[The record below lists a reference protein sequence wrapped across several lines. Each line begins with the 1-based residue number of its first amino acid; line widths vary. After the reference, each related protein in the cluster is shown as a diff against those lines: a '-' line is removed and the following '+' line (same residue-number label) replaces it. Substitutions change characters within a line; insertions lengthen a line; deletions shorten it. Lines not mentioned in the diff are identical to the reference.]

1 MNPIDAHLKMLNQ
14 NGWTDAAIS
23 DELGVSPVTIFRWKK
38 GTRQP
43 DNLRSVLHLLETLS
57 KRKRIPKRKRR

>member
-1 MNPIDAHLKMLNQ
+1 MNELTNHLELLNQ
-14 NGWTDAAIS
+14 HGWTDAAIS

-38 GTRQP
+38 ETRQP
-43 DNLRSVLHLLETLS
+43 DNLRSVVHMLETLS